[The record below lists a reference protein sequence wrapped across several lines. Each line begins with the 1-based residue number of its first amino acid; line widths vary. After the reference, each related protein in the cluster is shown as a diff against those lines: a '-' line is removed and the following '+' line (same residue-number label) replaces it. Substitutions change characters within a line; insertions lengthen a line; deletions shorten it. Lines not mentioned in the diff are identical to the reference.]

1 MTHDPSDEIWPTST
15 SHPSR
20 KPSNLCHELGASL
33 EMKAAAERAEE
44 RARVQAEIEE
54 KRSLEVLLERKR
66 QKRAEMAE

>member
-1 MTHDPSDEIWPTST
+1 
-15 SHPSR
+15 
-20 KPSNLCHELGASL
+20 
-33 EMKAAAERAEE
+33 MKAAAERAEE